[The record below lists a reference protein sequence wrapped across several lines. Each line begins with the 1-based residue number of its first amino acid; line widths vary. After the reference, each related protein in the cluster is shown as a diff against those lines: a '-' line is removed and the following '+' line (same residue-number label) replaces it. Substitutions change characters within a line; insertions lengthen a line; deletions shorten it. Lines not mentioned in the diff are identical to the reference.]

1 MDEMNTITLEDM
13 SACVDKMT
21 EAQATYLKIL
31 ISRVVRC
38 FSNPQHHAVLVF
50 QQDDEQSS
58 SICSINTDEPD
69 AYHMLQGA
77 ANALSMADMS
87 DAPAK
92 EMFN

>member
-1 MDEMNTITLEDM
+1 MDEMNVITLEEM

-21 EAQATYLKIL
+21 KEQAMYLKLL

-38 FSNPQHHAVLVF
+38 FSNPEHHAVLVF
-50 QQDDEQSS
+50 QQDDEHSS
-58 SICSINTDEPD
+58 SICSVNTEEPD
-69 AYHMLQGA
+69 ALLMLQSA
-77 ANALSMADMS
+77 VRALSLADMS